1 MSEKNKALINQIIRF
16 GLVGI
21 SNTIVSY
28 VIYAVAFALTDNYF
42 LANVLS
48 WLLSVLHAYIWQNV
62 FVFKED
68 KNAQKRVWWKVLLKT
83 YAAYAFTGLLLN
95 NLLLWL
101 WVDVIDILYGNCQ
114 WAYGNRHCAD
124 GQGAFGISGTGA
136 EYVCHDTGEFCNE

>member
-48 WLLSVLHAYIWQNV
+48 WLLSVQNAYIWKNV

-68 KNAQKRVWWKVLLKT
+68 KNVQKRVWWKVLLKT

-101 WVDVIDILYGNCQ
+101 WVDVIDIQDSVQELPMGLRESALC
-114 WAYGNRHCAD
+114 
-124 GQGAFGISGTGA
+124 
-136 EYVCHDTGEFCNE
+136 

>member
-16 GLVGI
+16 GVVGI

-68 KNAQKRVWWKVLLKT
+68 KKSWEDKHNFYNSFSSVDPTQYDHESDYLDDLRIKWKEYYDPT
-83 YAAYAFTGLLLN
+83 EMYD
-95 NLLLWL
+95 
-101 WVDVIDILYGNCQ
+101 VDP
-114 WAYGNRHCAD
+114 
-124 GQGAFGISGTGA
+124 
-136 EYVCHDTGEFCNE
+136 HDYDNEGDYMDAIQNYIKMKMRE

>member
-68 KNAQKRVWWKVLLKT
+68 KNAQESLVEGSFKDVCSIRI
-83 YAAYAFTGLLLN
+83 YRAAAQQPFAVAVG
-95 NLLLWL
+95 
-101 WVDVIDILYGNCQ
+101 G
-114 WAYGNRHCAD
+114 RH
-124 GQGAFGISGTGA
+124 
-136 EYVCHDTGEFCNE
+136 

>member
-48 WLLSVLHAYIWQNV
+48 WLLSVLHSSDLA
-62 FVFKED
+62 
-68 KNAQKRVWWKVLLKT
+68 RLHL
-83 YAAYAFTGLLLN
+83 
-95 NLLLWL
+95 
-101 WVDVIDILYGNCQ
+101 
-114 WAYGNRHCAD
+114 
-124 GQGAFGISGTGA
+124 A
-136 EYVCHDTGEFCNE
+136 ECICI

>member
-68 KNAQKRVWWKVLLKT
+68 KNVQTVSYTHLTLPT
-83 YAAYAFTGLLLN
+83 T
-95 NLLLWL
+95 
-101 WVDVIDILYGNCQ
+101 
-114 WAYGNRHCAD
+114 
-124 GQGAFGISGTGA
+124 
-136 EYVCHDTGEFCNE
+136 

>member
-1 MSEKNKALINQIIRF
+1 MKKQGTDKPDHPFRAGRHI
-16 GLVGI
+16 
-21 SNTIVSY
+21 NTIVSY

-48 WLLSVLHAYIWQNV
+48 WLLSVLHAYFWQNV

-101 WVDVIDILYGNCQ
+101 WVDVIDISRFCT
-114 WAYGNRHCAD
+114 
-124 GQGAFGISGTGA
+124 GIANGLMGIGIVLTDRNFQDIWDR
-136 EYVCHDTGEFCNE
+136 C

>member
-68 KNAQKRVWWKVLLKT
+68 KNAQKRGSFKDVCSIRI
-83 YAAYAFTGLLLN
+83 YRAAAQQPFAVAVG
-95 NLLLWL
+95 
-101 WVDVIDILYGNCQ
+101 G
-114 WAYGNRHCAD
+114 RH
-124 GQGAFGISGTGA
+124 
-136 EYVCHDTGEFCNE
+136 